1 MTNLSVVM
9 CPDITVIADQRLWT
23 NDWFVCLCPDITV
36 IADWGLWT
44 NDWSVCGQDE
54 PTEEEEEDNYT
65 IPLRQDI
72 QENLAMM
79 QKTYN
84 EIFEATYSA
93 DQMKN
98 LQQNPAT
105 SNDLFN
111 MTDIFIRRL
120 IKFAKC
126 IPEFKELKQEDQ
138 INLLKVFIYK
148 DFHHSDMFEQ
158 EWLQSALSVGCV
170 GQKDV

>member
-1 MTNLSVVM
+1 
-9 CPDITVIADQRLWT
+9 
-23 NDWFVCLCPDITV
+23 
-36 IADWGLWT
+36 
-44 NDWSVCGQDE
+44 
-54 PTEEEEEDNYT
+54 
-65 IPLRQDI
+65 
-72 QENLAMM
+72 MM

-93 DQMKN
+93 DQIKN

-105 SNDLFN
+105 SSELFN

-148 DFHHSDMFEQ
+148 DFHHSDMSEQ
-158 EWLQSALSVGCV
+158 EWLQSALSGGCV
-170 GQKDV
+170 GQKDVETSTANPAWFKQRLLAHHKHKFNKIMEHKSSMLM